1 MRNILKKNIKA
12 FIVIGL
18 VVIMCSALNSL
29 HPYVLK
35 EIINLDFLQND
46 IIKQIFKLVIIYS
59 TIHILYAVFKNIRNI
74 IVNKTVA
81 KLLMQMRSKLFDK
94 VLNLK
99 LSTFQKYTSA
109 DIYTRLTVDIDNMA
123 TLFSDTLPVIVN
135 ESLYLVFTIIMM
147 FQANF
152 QFALIGFASIVIIA
166 ITVTLYVIKLKKI
179 DDTILEKRDL
189 QNKGYA
195 EMYDTNKLTYLF
207 NLR

>member
-1 MRNILKKNIKA
+1 MKSILKKNIKA
-12 FIVIGL
+12 FIVIGV

-35 EIINLDFLQND
+35 EIINLDLLQND
-46 IIKQIFKLVIIYS
+46 ITKQIFKLVIIYA

-81 KLLMQMRSKLFDK
+81 KLLMQMRSKLFNK

-99 LSTFQKYTSA
+99 LSTFQKHTSA

-135 ESLYLVFTIIMM
+135 ESLYLMFTVIMM

-152 QFALIGFASIVIIA
+152 QFALIGFASILIIA
-166 ITVTLYVIKLKKI
+166 ITVTLYVIKLKNI
-179 DDTILEKRDL
+179 DNVILGKRDIE
-189 QNKGYA
+189 NKEYS
-195 EMYDTNKLTYLF
+195 ELYDTNKLTYLF

>member
-1 MRNILKKNIKA
+1 MKSILKKNIKA
-12 FIVIGL
+12 FIIIGV
-18 VVIMCSALNSL
+18 VVIICSALNSL
-29 HPYVLK
+29 HPYVVK
-35 EIINLDFLQND
+35 EIIGLDFLQSD
-46 IIKQIFKLVIIYS
+46 ITKQILKLVIIYA
-59 TIHILYAVFKNIRNI
+59 TIHILYAIFKNVRNI

-99 LSTFQKYTSA
+99 LSTFQKYTSS
-109 DIYTRLTVDIDNMA
+109 DIYTRLTGDVDNMA

-135 ESLYLVFTIIMM
+135 ESLYLIFTIIMM

-152 QFALIGFASIVIIA
+152 RFALIGFTSIVIIA

-179 DDTILEKRDL
+179 DDKILEKRDI
-189 QNKGYA
+189 QNKEYS

>member
-1 MRNILKKNIKA
+1 MKSIFKKEYKS
-12 FIVIGL
+12 FIIIGL
-18 VVIMCSALNSL
+18 AVIMCSALNSL

-35 EIINLDFLQND
+35 EIINLDFMQND
-46 IIKQIFKLVIIYS
+46 ITKQILKLVIIYG

-81 KLLMQMRSKLFDK
+81 SLLQQMRSKLFDK

-99 LSTFQKYTSA
+99 LPTFQKYTSA
-109 DIYTRLTVDIDNMA
+109 DIYTRLTVDVDNMA

-135 ESLYLVFTIIMM
+135 ESLYLIFTIIMM

-152 QFALIGFASIVIIA
+152 QLALIGFASLVVIA

-179 DDTILEKRDL
+179 DDIILEKRDT
-189 QNKGYA
+189 QNKEYS